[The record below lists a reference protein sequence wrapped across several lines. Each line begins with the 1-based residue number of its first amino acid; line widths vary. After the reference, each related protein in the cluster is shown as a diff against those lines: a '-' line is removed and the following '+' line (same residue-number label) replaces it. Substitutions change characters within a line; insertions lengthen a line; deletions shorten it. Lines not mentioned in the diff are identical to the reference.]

1 MKQQNIRIAQFV
13 GFLGC
18 LLVITSCCLFRSP
31 KDPNQIQDPPPTDRN
46 YLACRVNGKP
56 MQFKRFGP
64 LFRQY
69 SSMFRVQ
76 EDLESNKLILEVKIY
91 GGHFI
96 SKDRYD
102 EVSIS
107 ETYVISNNLD
117 TIDRVLFEKR
127 EVTDAFFE
135 RTIPKDPKEGYR
147 TYETHTFNLGGN
159 LQITDFEYVKDPRT
173 GSFKGYVSGVFELN
187 SDSLDI
193 GGTPQIQLTSGVFNV
208 SEIDER

>member
-1 MKQQNIRIAQFV
+1 MKQQNIKIAQFV
-13 GFLGC
+13 GLLGC
-18 LLVITSCCLFRSP
+18 LLIITSCCLFRSP

-56 MQFKRFGP
+56 TQFKRFGP

-69 SSMFRVQ
+69 SSMFWVQ
-76 EDLESNKLILEVKIY
+76 EDLESNKLILEIRIY

-102 EVSIS
+102 EISIS

-135 RTIPKDPKEGYR
+135 RTIPKEGYR
-147 TYETHTFNLGGN
+147 TYETHTFNLDGN
-159 LQITDFEYVKDPRT
+159 FQITDFEYVKDSGT
-173 GSFKGYVSGVFELN
+173 DSFKGYVSGIFELN

-193 GGTPQIQLTSGVFNV
+193 EGIPEIQLTSGVFNV
-208 SEIDER
+208 SEIGER

>member
-1 MKQQNIRIAQFV
+1 MKQQNIRISQFV
-13 GFLGC
+13 GLLGC
-18 LLVITSCCLFRSP
+18 LLAITSCCLFRSP
-31 KDPNQIQDPPPTDRN
+31 KDPNQIQDPPATDRN

-56 MQFKRFGP
+56 TQFKRFGP

-69 SSMFRVQ
+69 SSVFRIQ
-76 EDLESNKLILEVKIY
+76 EDLESNKLILEVRIY

-135 RTIPKDPKEGYR
+135 RTIPKEGYR

-159 LQITDFEYVKDPRT
+159 FQITDFEYVKDPRT
-173 GSFKGYVSGVFELN
+173 DSFKGYVSGVFELN
-187 SDSLDI
+187 SDSLDT
-193 GGTPQIQLTSGVFNV
+193 GGTPEIRLTSGVFNV

>member
-1 MKQQNIRIAQFV
+1 MKQQNIKIAQFV
-13 GFLGC
+13 GLLGC
-18 LLVITSCCLFRSP
+18 LLIITSCCLFRSP

-56 MQFKRFGP
+56 VVFKKFGP

-69 SSMFRVQ
+69 SSVFRIQ
-76 EDLESNKLILEVKIY
+76 EDLESNNLILEVRIY

-102 EVSIS
+102 EISIS

-127 EVTDAFFE
+127 EVTEAFFE
-135 RTIPKDPKEGYR
+135 RTIPKEGYR
-147 TYETHTFNLGGN
+147 TYDTHTFNLVGN
-159 LQITDFEYVKDPRT
+159 FQIIDFECVRDPKM
-173 GSFKGYVSGVFELN
+173 GSFKGHISGVFELN
-187 SDSLDI
+187 SDSLNI
-193 GGTPQIQLTSGVFNV
+193 GGTPEIRLTSGVFNV